1 MTLKSV
7 CLIAAAAIGLAAGA
21 PAAVQAQGAPKIMKI
36 GTATLNDAQHEWMKR
51 FAALVDKDSNGRIQV
66 QVYPASQLGAI
77 PRMIEETQFGSI
89 QGWVG
94 PPEFLSGV
102 DMRYEVLSAPGLFKD
117 MAHANRTLQDPQFN
131 AAFLALGANKGLKGV
146 GLFLSGPLAFVA
158 RKPLHSVADL
168 KGMKIRVLSA
178 PLQMEQIRALDA
190 TPVPMALGEVLPAL
204 QQGTLDSV
212 MTDIPVFYPMRY
224 YSVAKYLLETS
235 HAILTTISVVSKT
248 WLDSLPPDL
257 QKVLVDDGQKVSRDI
272 YQFSV
277 DQVNEGYA
285 GWVKQGGE
293 IARLTPQEHDALM
306 AKLLPLG
313 AQVTAKNPDEKK
325 LFDLL
330 LATAKRTE

>member
-1 MTLKSV
+1 MRLTSIRLLAAA
-7 CLIAAAAIGLAAGA
+7 CGIAAALPLAAH
-21 PAAVQAQGAPKIMKI
+21 AQGAPKVMKI

-51 FAALVDKDSNGRIQV
+51 FAAAVEKDSNGRIKV
-66 QVYPASQLGAI
+66 EVYPASQLGAI
-77 PRMIEETQFGSI
+77 PRMIESTQFGAI

-117 MAHANRTLQDPQFN
+117 MAHANRTLQDPTFN

-158 RKPLHSVADL
+158 RKPLHTVSDL
-168 KGMKIRVLSA
+168 AGMKIRVLSA
-178 PLQMEQIRALDA
+178 PLQMEQIRALKA

-212 MTDIPVFYPMRY
+212 MTDIPVFYPMKY

-248 WLDSLPPDL
+248 WYDALPPDL
-257 QKVLVDDGQKVSRDI
+257 QKVIVDDGQKVSRDI

-277 DQVNEGYA
+277 DEVKDGYE
-285 GWVKQGGE
+285 GWVKAGGE
-293 IARLTPQEHDALM
+293 IAKLDPKAHDALM
-306 AKLLPLG
+306 AQLLPLG
-313 AQVTAKNPDEKK
+313 AKVTSKNPDEKK

-330 LATAKRTE
+330 LATAKKTE